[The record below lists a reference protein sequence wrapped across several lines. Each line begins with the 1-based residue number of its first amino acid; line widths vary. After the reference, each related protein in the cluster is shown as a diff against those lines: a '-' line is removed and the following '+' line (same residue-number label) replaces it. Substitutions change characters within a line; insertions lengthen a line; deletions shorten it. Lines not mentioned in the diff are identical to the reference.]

1 MLRLF
6 TVSCPPVSL
15 DELLIVLSSC
25 AIEMDSLDVVDRK
38 VKKGLTLVFH

>member
-6 TVSCPPVSL
+6 RISYPPVSL
-15 DELLIVLSSC
+15 DESLIVLD
-25 AIEMDSLDVVDRK
+25 MDSLDVVDRK